1 MLRRTLATIAAMTLT
16 ATFLAAQGPAGW
28 KVRADKSTSASDPDA
43 AGDIKFMAMGA
54 GFHAVNPQAAV
65 YWNPAHTGSGAFT
78 VKGTFKLLKPS
89 GHTNYYGLVFGGKA
103 LEGADQTYLY
113 FVVAQNGTWLIKQR
127 AGDATTNNIAP
138 KTPSDAVAKP
148 GADGTSVNALEVR
161 VGAQKVD
168 FVVNGTVVHTMP
180 KASLPSPADGI
191 AAIRVNHQLE
201 VAIDGFAVTK

>member
-1 MLRRTLATIAAMTLT
+1 MLRRTLATIAAITLT
-16 ATFLAAQGPAGW
+16 STFLAAQNPAGW

-54 GFHAVNPQAAV
+54 SLHAVNPKAAV
-65 YWNPAHTGSGAFT
+65 YWNPANTGSGTFT

-89 GHTNYYGLVFGGKA
+89 SHANYYGLAFGGKA

-127 AGDATTNNIAP
+127 AGDAATKDVAP

-148 GADGTSVNALEVR
+148 GPDGTSVNALEVR
-161 VGAQKVD
+161 VGAEKVD
-168 FVVNGTVVHTMP
+168 FVVNGTVVHSLP
-180 KASLPSPADGI
+180 KSALPSPADGI

-201 VAIDGFAVTK
+201 VAIDGFAVTR